1 MLHEI
6 GRVTMH
12 KFMHK
17 CRESCM
23 KLVELLCTSS
33 FINVG
38 KAAWDGRVIM
48 IKFMH
53 NYSGIYA

>member
-1 MLHEI
+1 MHEI

-17 CRESCM
+17 HRENCM
-23 KLVELLCTSS
+23 KLVELLCISS
-33 FINVG
+33 CINVG
-38 KAAWDGRVIM
+38 KVAWDGRVIM

-53 NYSGIYA
+53 KCSESYA